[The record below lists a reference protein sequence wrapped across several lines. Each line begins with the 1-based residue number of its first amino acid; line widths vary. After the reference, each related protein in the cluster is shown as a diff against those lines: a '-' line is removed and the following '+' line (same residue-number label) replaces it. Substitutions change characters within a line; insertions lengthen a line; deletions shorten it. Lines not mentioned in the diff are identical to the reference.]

1 MLLWIASGFFL
12 SVFALNN
19 RVFILNYFSMNT
31 LENGIDRQEELKSAL
46 EKIVVDEQDSI
57 RTHVAMEAL
66 GREDIE
72 CFFRDL
78 FYGGC
83 ISGMV
88 SSLIY
93 YKDTHNFYDKYYY
106 EIEELRQD
114 YEKMNGVPLKV
125 QNDWKNT
132 MAWFAFEQTALQ
144 IAGELGLT

>member
-1 MLLWIASGFFL
+1 MFFA
-12 SVFALNN
+12 FDN
-19 RVFILNYFSMNT
+19 RAFIPNYFSMNT

-46 EKIVVDEQDSI
+46 EKIVEDEQDSI

-66 GREDIE
+66 SREDIE

-93 YKDTHNFYDKYYY
+93 YKDTHSFYDKYYY
-106 EIEELRQD
+106 EIEELRQ
-114 YEKMNGVPLKV
+114 EWEEMNGEPLKV
-125 QNDWKNT
+125 QNDWKIQ
-132 MAWFAFEQTALQ
+132 W
-144 IAGELGLT
+144 LGLPLSK

>member
-1 MLLWIASGFFL
+1 MK
-12 SVFALNN
+12 
-19 RVFILNYFSMNT
+19 T

-46 EKIVVDEQDSI
+46 EKIVHEEQDSI

-78 FYGGC
+78 QQNGC
-83 ISGMV
+83 ICWMV
-88 SSLIY
+88 TSLIY
-93 YKDTHNFYDKYYY
+93 YRDTHNFFDKYYY
-106 EIEELRQD
+106 EIEEIRQN
-114 YEKMNGVPLKV
+114 YEKMIGEPMKV

-144 IAGELGLT
+144 VAGELGLI